1 MRDWGAA
8 GRGLRKAG
16 EGDGDGVGEA
26 SEGVE
31 LEREEEGAEGASWRE
46 AASELVVD
54 LRTKEEGKT
63 DAGERKE
70 KGRDQ
75 SAVNYD

>member
-16 EGDGDGVGEA
+16 EGDGDGAGEA

-31 LEREEEGAEGASWRE
+31 LEREEEGAEGASWTE

-54 LRTKEEGKT
+54 LEITEEGKT
-63 DAGERKE
+63 NGRERKQ

-75 SAVNYD
+75 SAVSYD